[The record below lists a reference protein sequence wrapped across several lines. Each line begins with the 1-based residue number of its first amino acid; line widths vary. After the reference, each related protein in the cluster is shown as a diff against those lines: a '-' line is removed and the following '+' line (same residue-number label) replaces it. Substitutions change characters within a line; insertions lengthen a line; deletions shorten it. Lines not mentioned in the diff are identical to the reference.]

1 MTTGVK
7 SSLPRELEVA
17 GLLAKDAGELAVSL
31 RDGDLEVE
39 LKPGDEPVTV
49 ADRRASDMVVEG
61 LAAAFPD
68 DVIISEENADDLR
81 RLEAT
86 RVWYVDPID
95 GTKDFIRGDVGFC
108 VMIGLAIDARPA
120 LGVVYHPP
128 SKRLFCAAP
137 GSGAWVLPAD
147 GEPAR
152 LAVSDVSELSGVRLV
167 ASKSHRSPA
176 LDQVKSVLG
185 VSSELNIGSVGLKLA
200 IIAAGERDLYVN
212 PSSRCSV
219 WDTCAPEAI
228 LVEAG
233 GRLTDIAGEPLS
245 YSSENVGHPRGLV
258 GSNGHLHDAAI
269 ARLEPLQSAVE

>member
-1 MTTGVK
+1 MTGIK
-7 SSLPRELEVA
+7 SDLPRELEVA
-17 GLLAKDAGELAVSL
+17 GRLARQAGELAVSF
-31 RDGDLEVE
+31 RDGDLEIE
-39 LKPGDEPVTV
+39 LKPGDEPVTI
-49 ADRRASDMVVEG
+49 ADKRASDLVVEG

-81 RLEAT
+81 RLEAE

-108 VMIGLAIDARPA
+108 VMIGLALGGRPA
-120 LGVVYHPP
+120 LGAVYHPP

-137 GSGAWVLPAD
+137 GSGAWVLPTD
-147 GEPAR
+147 GDPER

-176 LDQVKSVLG
+176 LDQVKGVLG
-185 VSSELNIGSVGLKLA
+185 ISSELNIGSVGLKLA
-200 IIAAGERDLYVN
+200 LIAAGERDLYVN
-212 PSSRCSV
+212 PSSRTSV

-233 GRLTDIAGEPLS
+233 GRLSDGRGRSLRYDTTD
-245 YSSENVGHPRGLV
+245 VGHRSGLV

-269 ARLEPLQSAVE
+269 ARLEPLFPPE